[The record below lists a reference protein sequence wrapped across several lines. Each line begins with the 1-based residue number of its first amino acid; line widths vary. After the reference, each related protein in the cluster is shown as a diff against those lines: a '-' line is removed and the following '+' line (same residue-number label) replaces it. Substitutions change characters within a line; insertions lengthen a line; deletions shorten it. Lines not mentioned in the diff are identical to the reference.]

1 MAEARGS
8 YIGVWLGLA
17 STPMHYQI
25 NLLLRGKSALSM
37 IFCAI
42 AEVYCGDELVYSAPD
57 TDKTLTDRMEKE
69 DSFSAVKEVNNDTEN
84 VSLHDAEKQINNS
97 AEKESDYSAD
107 TVSTSVDEVSAG
119 KYRLKALMNVRV
131 SPSLS
136 SRKIA
141 TLPPGMIVSVDKIK
155 NDWLHLTNGSFIF
168 YGNGK
173 YAEKV
178 Q

>member
-1 MAEARGS
+1 MANRS
-8 YIGVWLGLA
+8 YVVKKNGEIIKEL
-17 STPMHYQI
+17 
-25 NLLLRGKSALSM
+25 KSLSAAKKIALVES
-37 IFCAI
+37 
-42 AEVYCGDELVYSAPD
+42 AEVYCGDELVFSPSD
-57 TDKTLTDRMEKE
+57 GEKE
-69 DSFSAVKEVNNDTEN
+69 EAGAVETEAPTT
-84 VSLHDAEKQINNS
+84 VEKQVDDGAEKQIDES
-97 AEKESDYSAD
+97 AEKQIDGVEM
-107 TVSTSVDEVSAG
+107 

-141 TLPPGMIVSVDKIK
+141 TLLPGMIVDVARIE
-155 NDWLHLTNGSFIF
+155 NDWLHLTNGSFIY

>member
-1 MAEARGS
+1 MANRTYFVKKNGE
-8 YIGVWLGLA
+8 IIKEL
-17 STPMHYQI
+17 
-25 NLLLRGKSALSM
+25 KSLSAAKKIALSEN
-37 IFCAI
+37 

-97 AEKESDYSAD
+97 AEKESDHSAD
-107 TVSTSVDEVSAG
+107 PVSSADDDRAV
-119 KYRLKALMNVRV
+119 KYRLKALMNVRT

-141 TLPPGMIVSVDKIK
+141 TLLPGTIVTVANIK
-155 NDWLHLTNGSFIF
+155 NDWLHLTNGSCIL
-168 YGNGK
+168 YANGK
-173 YAEKV
+173 YAEKIE
-178 Q
+178 

>member
-1 MAEARGS
+1 MANKTYVVKKNGEIIKELKS
-8 YIGVWLGLA
+8 L
-17 STPMHYQI
+17 STAKKIAQAE
-25 NLLLRGKSALSM
+25 N
-37 IFCAI
+37 
-42 AEVYCGDELVYSAPD
+42 AEVYCGDELVYSPSD
-57 TDKTLTDRMEKE
+57 GEKE
-69 DSFSAVKEVNNDTEN
+69 EAGTVETEAPTT
-84 VSLHDAEKQINNS
+84 VEKQVDDGAEKQIDD
-97 AEKESDYSAD
+97 AEKRIDGVEM
-107 TVSTSVDEVSAG
+107 

-141 TLPPGMIVSVDKIK
+141 TLLPGTIVAVANIK

-173 YAEKV
+173 FAEKV

>member
-1 MAEARGS
+1 MANRNYVVKKNGE
-8 YIGVWLGLA
+8 IIKEL
-17 STPMHYQI
+17 
-25 NLLLRGKSALSM
+25 KSLSAAKK
-37 IFCAI
+37 IAQAEN
-42 AEVYCGDELVYSAPD
+42 AEVYCGDELVYPNQGE
-57 TDKTLTDRMEKE
+57 TD
-69 DSFSAVKEVNNDTEN
+69 NQTEASN
-84 VSLHDAEKQINNS
+84 TVETQIDEGAEKQIDEGAGEQIDEG
-97 AEKESDYSAD
+97 AETQIDDGEEKRIDGVEM
-107 TVSTSVDEVSAG
+107 

-141 TLPPGMIVSVDKIK
+141 TLLPGMIVAVARIE

-173 YAEKV
+173 FAEKV

>member
-1 MAEARGS
+1 MANRTYFVKKNGE
-8 YIGVWLGLA
+8 IIKEL
-17 STPMHYQI
+17 
-25 NLLLRGKSALSM
+25 KSLSAAKKIALSES
-37 IFCAI
+37 
-42 AEVYCGDELVYSAPD
+42 AEVYCGDELVYPNQGE
-57 TDKTLTDRMEKE
+57 TD
-69 DSFSAVKEVNNDTEN
+69 NQTEASN
-84 VSLHDAEKQINNS
+84 TVETQIDEGAEKQIDEGAGEQIDEGAETQIDDG
-97 AEKESDYSAD
+97 AEKQIDGVEK
-107 TVSTSVDEVSAG
+107 

-141 TLPPGMIVSVDKIK
+141 TLLPGTIVTVAKIS

-173 YAEKV
+173 FAEKV

>member
-1 MAEARGS
+1 MANRNYVVKKNGE
-8 YIGVWLGLA
+8 IIKEL
-17 STPMHYQI
+17 
-25 NLLLRGKSALSM
+25 KSLTGAKKN
-37 IFCAI
+37 AQAEN
-42 AEVYCGDELVYSAPD
+42 AEVYCGDEMVYPNQGE
-57 TDKTLTDRMEKE
+57 TD
-69 DSFSAVKEVNNDTEN
+69 NQTEASN
-84 VSLHDAEKQINNS
+84 TVETQIDEGAEKQIDEGAGEQIDEG
-97 AEKESDYSAD
+97 AEKQIDDVEM
-107 TVSTSVDEVSAG
+107 

-141 TLPPGMIVSVDKIK
+141 TLPPGTIVAVANIK

-173 YAEKV
+173 FAEKV

>member
-1 MAEARGS
+1 MANRTYFVKKDGAIIKELKSLSGAKK
-8 YIGVWLGLA
+8 IALA
-17 STPMHYQI
+17 E
-25 NLLLRGKSALSM
+25 SAD
-37 IFCAI
+37 
-42 AEVYCGDELVYSAPD
+42 VYCGDELVFSPSDGGEEEACDVVKEADSQAEEPV
-57 TDKTLTDRMEKE
+57 RVEKE
-69 DSFSAVKEVNNDTEN
+69 ANIQTEEPGSVEKEADDQTEEAVR
-84 VSLHDAEKQINNS
+84 AEKDDG
-97 AEKESDYSAD
+97 EM
-107 TVSTSVDEVSAG
+107 
-119 KYRLKALMNVRV
+119 KYRLKALMNVRT

-141 TLPPGMIVSVDKIK
+141 TLLPGTIVSVDKIK

>member
-1 MAEARGS
+1 MANKTYFVKKDGEIIKELKSLSAAKK
-8 YIGVWLGLA
+8 LA
-17 STPMHYQI
+17 QVE
-25 NLLLRGKSALSM
+25 GAD
-37 IFCAI
+37 
-42 AEVYCGDELVYSAPD
+42 VYCGDELVYSALD
-57 TDKTLTDRMEKE
+57 TDKTLTDGTEKE
-69 DSFSAVKEVNNDTEN
+69 GLVSVEKEVNNDTDN
-84 VSLHDAEKQINNS
+84 ASLHDTEKEINNS
-97 AEKESDYSAD
+97 AEKESDHSAD
-107 TVSTSVDEVSAG
+107 PVSSADDDRAV
-119 KYRLKALMNVRV
+119 KYRLKALMNVRT

-141 TLPPGMIVSVDKIK
+141 TLLPGTIVTVANIK

>member
-1 MAEARGS
+1 MANRT
-8 YIGVWLGLA
+8 YV
-17 STPMHYQI
+17 
-25 NLLLRGKSALSM
+25 GKKNGEIIKELKSLSAAKKIALSEN
-37 IFCAI
+37 
-42 AEVYCGDELVYSAPD
+42 AEVYCGDELVFSPSD
-57 TDKTLTDRMEKE
+57 GEKE
-69 DSFSAVKEVNNDTEN
+69 EAGTVETEASST
-84 VSLHDAEKQINNS
+84 VEKQIDEGAGEQIDEG
-97 AEKESDYSAD
+97 AEKRIDGVEM
-107 TVSTSVDEVSAG
+107 

-141 TLPPGMIVSVDKIK
+141 TLLPGTIVTVVNIK
-155 NDWLHLTNGSFIF
+155 NDWLHLTNGSFIY

>member
-1 MAEARGS
+1 MATRNYVVKKNGE
-8 YIGVWLGLA
+8 IIKEL
-17 STPMHYQI
+17 
-25 NLLLRGKSALSM
+25 KSLSAAKK
-37 IFCAI
+37 IAQAEN
-42 AEVYCGDELVYSAPD
+42 AEVYCGDELVFSPSD
-57 TDKTLTDRMEKE
+57 GEKE
-69 DSFSAVKEVNNDTEN
+69 EAGAVETEAPTT
-84 VSLHDAEKQINNS
+84 VEKQVDDGAETQIDEGAEKQIDDV
-97 AEKESDYSAD
+97 EM
-107 TVSTSVDEVSAG
+107 

-141 TLPPGMIVSVDKIK
+141 TLLPGTIVTVANIK
-155 NDWLHLTNGSFIF
+155 NDWLHLTNGTFIF

>member
-1 MAEARGS
+1 MANRNYVVKKNGE
-8 YIGVWLGLA
+8 IIKEL
-17 STPMHYQI
+17 
-25 NLLLRGKSALSM
+25 KSLTGAKKIALSES
-37 IFCAI
+37 
-42 AEVYCGDELVYSAPD
+42 AEVYCGDELVFSPSD
-57 TDKTLTDRMEKE
+57 GEKE
-69 DSFSAVKEVNNDTEN
+69 EAGTVETEASST
-84 VSLHDAEKQINNS
+84 VEKQIDDGVEKRIDDGVEKQIDDC
-97 AEKESDYSAD
+97 AEMQIDGVEM
-107 TVSTSVDEVSAG
+107 

-141 TLPPGMIVSVDKIK
+141 TLLPGMIVDVARIE
-155 NDWLHLTNGSFIF
+155 NDWLHLTNGSFIY